1 MFNKT
6 MYELGSH
13 RSVIRELFEFGKK
26 RAAEVG
32 ADKVY
37 DFSLGNPNVPAP
49 DCVKEAA
56 ENCSLFP
63 TIPSCT
69 ATLPPRVTRQYAKP
83 SRTTSMR
90 VSARACPPTRY
101 I

>member
-1 MFNKT
+1 MYNKT

-13 RSVIRELFEFGKK
+13 RSVIRDLFEFGKK

-49 DCVKEAA
+49 DGVKETA
-56 ENCSLFP
+56 EKLFALPDNTVKATP
-63 TIPSCT
+63 TSE
-69 ATLPPRVTRQYAKP
+69 KP
-83 SRTTSMR
+83 SRT
-90 VSARACPPTRY
+90 A
-101 I
+101 